1 MSYSK
6 HNFIPGDV
14 LRAKPLNE
22 MDNQIY
28 ENSEKISQVDNTSET
43 PVTSGKVWT
52 STEDGAVWADPKNS
66 VSSVNGKTGAVTLT
80 AKDVKA
86 LPDSTEIPVVP
97 TDVSAFENDAGYLTE
112 QDIEDNLLYITELKK
127 DLSSLIT
134 RLQSG
139 SIENAG
145 LHLGFYLDE
154 NGDLCQKEE

>member
-28 ENSEKISQVDNTSET
+28 ENSEKISQVGNT
-43 PVTSGKVWT
+43 
-52 STEDGAVWADPKNS
+52 
-66 VSSVNGKTGAVTLT
+66 
-80 AKDVKA
+80 
-86 LPDSTEIPVVP
+86 
-97 TDVSAFENDAGYLTE
+97 
-112 QDIEDNLLYITELKK
+112 ITELKK

-139 SIENAG
+139 SIENAE

>member
-14 LRAKPLNE
+14 LQAKPLNE

-28 ENSEKISQVDNTSET
+28 ENSEKISEVGNTSET

-52 STEDGAVWADPKNS
+52 STEGGAGWADPKNS
-66 VSSVNGKTGAVTLT
+66 VSSVNGKTGAVNLT

-97 TDVSAFENDAGYLTE
+97 TGVSAFENDAGYLTE
-112 QDIEDNLLYITELKK
+112 QDITELKK

-139 SIENAG
+139 SIENAE

>member
-14 LRAKPLNE
+14 LQAKPLNE

-28 ENSEKISQVDNTSET
+28 ENSEKISQVGNT
-43 PVTSGKVWT
+43 
-52 STEDGAVWADPKNS
+52 
-66 VSSVNGKTGAVTLT
+66 
-80 AKDVKA
+80 
-86 LPDSTEIPVVP
+86 
-97 TDVSAFENDAGYLTE
+97 
-112 QDIEDNLLYITELKK
+112 ITELKK

-139 SIENAG
+139 SIENAE

>member
-14 LRAKPLNE
+14 LQAKPLNE

-28 ENSEKISQVDNTSET
+28 ENSEKISQVGNTSET

-66 VSSVNGKTGAVTLT
+66 VSSVNGKTGAVVLN
-80 AKDVKA
+80 AEDVHA
-86 LPDSTEIPVVP
+86 LPDNTVIPTVP
-97 TDVSAFENDAGYLTE
+97 KKVSAFENDAGYLTE
-112 QDIEDNLLYITELKK
+112 Q

-139 SIENAG
+139 SIENAE